1 MHRYLPRA
9 LAATCSAIALAA
21 LVAGTPGP
29 AFADTEADALAELQ
43 TAVEQ
48 EQSGAA
54 DLQEAVDA
62 VEENPTAETIAT
74 AASTAQAYGVN
85 LGSLSSGTSAQYLFA
100 QLQLE
105 LATQNKNAALDKI
118 TQMSDEQSQQKAL
131 ADLIN
136 ELAALASTARKTG
149 EAQPISSE
157 LLSKL
162 DELGVAYNKNV
173 AEKKEASKEELDA
186 IILSAQSRQ
195 EALGSSIQQEMVYI
209 QDYMGQYNSYLQNAS
224 SATAS
229 ARDTLAA
236 LARGTVDS
244 SDDSLLMQNYLE
256 LANEQAEQLNQRQ
269 TTLEEQMRAFLED
282 PSPEARLQLERE
294 INQYHVA
301 LESMTSIT
309 QSLADAEK
317 SLATRRGTVSTDDTG
332 NLAPLALG
340 GIGGIVIGA
349 AGAFAIGRRRN
360 QPIPSATADVATN
373 DAKGE

>member
-1 MHRYLPRA
+1 MRRYSHRA

-21 LVAGTPGP
+21 LIAGAPSP
-29 AFADTEADALAELQ
+29 AFADAEADALAELQ

-74 AASTAQAYGVN
+74 ATSTAQGYGVN

-118 TQMSDEQSQQKAL
+118 TQVSNEQSQQKAL

-136 ELAALASTARKTG
+136 ELATLASAARKTG

-157 LLSKL
+157 LLSRL
-162 DELGVAYNKNV
+162 DELGIEYGKDVA
-173 AEKKEASKEELDA
+173 KKKAANKEELDA
-186 IILSAQSRQ
+186 IILNAQSRQ
-195 EALGSSIQQEMVYI
+195 EALGGSIQQEMVYI
-209 QDYMGQYNSYLQNAS
+209 QDYMGQYNSYLQRAS
-224 SATAS
+224 SATAG

-256 LANEQAEQLNQRQ
+256 LANEQAEQLDQRQ
-269 TTLEEQMRAFLED
+269 TTLEEQMRAFLEN
-282 PSPEARLQLERE
+282 PSPEAQLQLERE
-294 INQYHVA
+294 IDQYHIA

-309 QSLADAEK
+309 QSLTDAEK
-317 SLATRRGTVSTDDTG
+317 SLATRRGTVSTDGTG

-340 GIGGIVIGA
+340 GVSGIVIGA
-349 AGAFAIGRRRN
+349 VGALAIGRRRN
-360 QPIPSATADVATN
+360 QTAPSAASVAAN
-373 DAKGE
+373 NAESE

>member
-1 MHRYLPRA
+1 MRRYSHRA

-21 LVAGTPGP
+21 LIAGAPSP
-29 AFADTEADALAELQ
+29 AFADVEADALAELQ

-74 AASTAQAYGVN
+74 ATSTAQGYGVN

-118 TQMSDEQSQQKAL
+118 TQVSNEQSQQKAL

-136 ELAALASTARKTG
+136 ELATLASAARKTG

-157 LLSKL
+157 LLSRL
-162 DELGVAYNKNV
+162 DELGIEYGKDVA
-173 AEKKEASKEELDA
+173 KKKAANKEELDA
-186 IILSAQSRQ
+186 IILNAQSRQ
-195 EALGSSIQQEMVYI
+195 EALGGSIQQEMVYI
-209 QDYMGQYNSYLQNAS
+209 QDYMGQYNSYLQRAS
-224 SATAS
+224 SATAG

-256 LANEQAEQLNQRQ
+256 LANEQAEQLDQRQ
-269 TTLEEQMRAFLED
+269 TTLEEQMRAFLEN
-282 PSPEARLQLERE
+282 PSPEAQLQLERE
-294 INQYHVA
+294 IDQYHIA

-309 QSLADAEK
+309 QSLTDAEK
-317 SLATRRGTVSTDDTG
+317 SLATRRGTVSTDGTG

-340 GIGGIVIGA
+340 GVGGIVIGA
-349 AGAFAIGRRRN
+349 VGALAIGRRRN
-360 QPIPSATADVATN
+360 QTAPSAASVAAN
-373 DAKGE
+373 NAESE